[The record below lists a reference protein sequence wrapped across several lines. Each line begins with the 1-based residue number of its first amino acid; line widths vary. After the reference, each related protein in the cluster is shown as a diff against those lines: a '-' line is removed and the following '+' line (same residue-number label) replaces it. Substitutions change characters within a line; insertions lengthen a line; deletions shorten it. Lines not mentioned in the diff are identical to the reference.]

1 MWVFF
6 FLFFD
11 RVTRDPVGLRF
22 FSVAEVDIEF
32 ITLLPLPS
40 EYRVIGVCHTV
51 FNEVLEVEPRTSCI
65 LGKHSTNGVTYIAPP
80 QWNSLSELS

>member
-1 MWVFF
+1 MD
-6 FLFFD
+6 FLFSFFD
-11 RVTRDPVGLRF
+11 RVTRNPVGLRF

-51 FNEVLEVEPRTSCI
+51 LMRC
-65 LGKHSTNGVTYIAPP
+65 
-80 QWNSLSELS
+80 